1 MTEAPGRAVRTPDSL
16 LRGLVSTVLTST
28 GPASKHPAG
37 IVEILRF
44 FFGVQ
49 RRCACDV
56 STVDTDT
63 PPELFPSRATSLP
76 WGPLRA
82 GVSDVMAPT
91 CLRSEE
97 TGGCHEPTN
106 ARRFNCA

>member
-16 LRGLVSTVLTST
+16 LRGLVSTALTST
-28 GPASKHPAG
+28 GPTSVRPAG
-37 IVEILRF
+37 IVGILRL

-76 WGPLRA
+76 RVPFRA
-82 GVSDVMAPT
+82 GVSDVMTPT

-97 TGGCHEPTN
+97 TGGCPEPTN
-106 ARRFNCA
+106 ARGFNCA

>member
-1 MTEAPGRAVRTPDSL
+1 MTEAPGCAVRTPDSL
-16 LRGLVSTVLTST
+16 LRGAVPTALTST
-28 GPASKHPAG
+28 GPTSVRPAG
-37 IVEILRF
+37 IVGILQF

-76 WGPLRA
+76 RGPLRA
-82 GVSDVMAPT
+82 SVSDIMTPT

-97 TGGCHEPTN
+97 TGGCPEPTN
-106 ARRFNCA
+106 LRRPSRV

>member
-1 MTEAPGRAVRTPDSL
+1 MTEAPGCAVRAPDSL
-16 LRGLVSTVLTST
+16 LRGLVSTVLTLT
-28 GPASKHPAG
+28 GPTSVRPAEIIG
-37 IVEILRF
+37 ILRL

-76 WGPLRA
+76 RGPARA
-82 GVSDVMAPT
+82 SVSDVMTPT

-97 TGGCHEPTN
+97 TGGCPEPTN